1 MTEDHRPIALVMALR
16 GQGIL
21 DPRVLA
27 AMERT
32 PRNLFVEAPFEAA
45 AYENSALPIACGQT
59 ISQPYI
65 VAYMS
70 EMLETTDKHRVLE
83 VGTGSGYQAAVLSK
97 LCRMVYT
104 IERHRPLLGAAEA
117 RFKTLKLHNVVT
129 KHGDGLKG
137 WPEQAPFDRI
147 ILTAVVPKIPAEIL
161 AQLKPGGIL
170 IAPVGQ
176 APGSERFSQHLVKI
190 MQTESGPQPETLI
203 PVVFV
208 PMVPGVPK
216 EARKPDGE
224 ESKS

>member
-32 PRNLFVEAPFEAA
+32 PRNIFVEAPFEGA

-70 EMLETTDKHRVLE
+70 EMLETTEKHRVLE

-104 IERHRPLLGAAEA
+104 IERHRPLLREAEA
-117 RFKTLKLHNVVT
+117 RFKALKLHNVIT
-129 KHGDGLKG
+129 RHGDGLKG

-147 ILTAVVPKIPAEIL
+147 ILTAVVPRIPAEIL

-170 IAPVGQ
+170 IAPVLQ
-176 APGSERFSQHLVKI
+176 APGTERFSQHLVKI
-190 MQTESGPQPETLI
+190 MQTASGPKWDTLI

-208 PMVPGVPK
+208 PMVPGVPR
-216 EARKPDGE
+216 EARKPDDE
-224 ESKS
+224 ESKT